1 MTQENGAAQ
10 GAAGAPLIIDVQG
23 LTKSFDGK
31 VRAVDGVSFSV
42 REGEIF
48 AFLGPNGAGKTTTI
62 NMLTTLLK
70 PTSGTATIC
79 GFDILREDND
89 VRRSI
94 GVVPQEYTAD
104 EELTGY
110 DNIILCADLYGIPR
124 KVSRER
130 ADELLKL
137 VELESAKSRKVNT
150 YSGGMRRRLELAC
163 GLINH
168 PRLLFLDEPTLG
180 LDVQTRSAVWE
191 YIRKLK
197 DEYGMTLF
205 MTTHYLEEADNL
217 CNRIA
222 IIDHGKLVKV
232 GTPEELKESLGGDI
246 IELGVQETDQ
256 DLTGD
261 IARVEKVKEVKVM
274 KPGDYRIKAECG
286 EEVAPRV
293 MDAVRARGYHVN
305 RISLTKPTL
314 DQVYLELTGKLL
326 REENGDSMQLRLQRR
341 TLRMARS

>member
-1 MTQENGAAQ
+1 MRGAA
-10 GAAGAPLIIDVQG
+10 
-23 LTKSFDGK
+23 
-31 VRAVDGVSFSV
+31 
-42 REGEIF
+42 
-48 AFLGPNGAGKTTTI
+48 N
-62 NMLTTLLK
+62 
-70 PTSGTATIC
+70 
-79 GFDILREDND
+79 
-89 VRRSI
+89 
-94 GVVPQEYTAD
+94 
-104 EELTGY
+104 
-110 DNIILCADLYGIPR
+110 R
-124 KVSRER
+124 KVG
-130 ADELLKL
+130 
-137 VELESAKSRKVNT
+137 T
-150 YSGGMRRRLELAC
+150 YSGGMRRRIELAC